1 MQNIASSKLP
11 KVAQGPYILLNHIY
25 LQRIP
30 IVYTFRF
37 RTNQVL
43 KENEYVSIGDVTA
56 NRVLLKSS
64 YLISTMEKKTYKCEQ
79 CHYSTAHKSH
89 FDSHVRAVHNKI
101 KAFKCDKCE
110 YATTLNSTLNKHVRA
125 VHLGIKPFKCDQCN
139 YATAHKS
146 HFDSHI
152 KAVHNKI
159 KSYKCNRCDYAA
171 ALNSTL
177 NKHIRA
183 VHEDIKP
190 FKCEQCNY
198 ASAHKSHFDSHV
210 RAVHNKITKSKQLPN
225 PLNTHNNILISN
237 GDVKKEINY
246 QSIQHQPQHIIHHSG
261 NPPLFHQQS
270 QHASP
275 HPPHSHT
282 NPLSSHQKSHQPSM
296 TCQNILQP
304 PQQKPNAMSNNGLF
318 TTNQQK
324 PHIQHVNPV
333 NQLLNNPIPQLLNNP
348 QPNFLQNPHP
358 LLPTQPYRF
367 KPY

>member
-1 MQNIASSKLP
+1 
-11 KVAQGPYILLNHIY
+11 
-25 LQRIP
+25 
-30 IVYTFRF
+30 
-37 RTNQVL
+37 
-43 KENEYVSIGDVTA
+43 
-56 NRVLLKSS
+56 
-64 YLISTMEKKTYKCEQ
+64 MEKKTYKCEQ

-101 KAFKCDKCE
+101 KAFKCDKCD

-125 VHLGIKPFKCDQCN
+125 VHLGIKPFKCDQCS

-159 KSYKCNRCDYAA
+159 KSFKCNRCDYAA

-210 RAVHNKITKSKQLPN
+210 RAVHNKISKSQSKNIPIANHSNVLI
-225 PLNTHNNILISN
+225 NN
-237 GDVKKEINY
+237 VKKESLYTIGH
-246 QSIQHQPQHIIHHSG
+246 QQQHPQHPG
-261 NPPLFHQQS
+261 NVPLFQQQS
-270 QHASP
+270 HSVSQHT
-275 HPPHSHT
+275 T
-282 NPLSSHQKSHQPSM
+282 NNALLSHQKHQAIPSSH
-296 TCQNILQP
+296 IL
-304 PQQKPNAMSNNGLF
+304 PQQPKPPVANMVF
-318 TTNQQK
+318 NQPKTHHHQ
-324 PHIQHVNPV
+324 ITQ
-333 NQLLNNPIPQLLNNP
+333 NQLLSNPIPQLLNNP